1 MSHTSS
7 SSRQCP
13 QCGGGLNR
21 VPRFDEDRITE
32 GQAPVHRYRCAG
44 PSCDWE
50 GTLSVVQSKAA
61 APDHDPGRQAVRRR
75 RAWSRIWAFSA
86 AGVACVA
93 LAGAGVRLYRHA
105 WPAAALS
112 QGERHTVPFGVS
124 DFGRPLSTDHPYVAS
139 TGPVG
144 EAAVLKTAASGTG
157 NATPSAGVR
166 AGAPAVAPARVF
178 TDADALELREGCA
191 WGNPG
196 RNPYKGTVAQ
206 ALRGARLPDEVVG
219 LLQDKI
225 RDGKATDRLEISN
238 DRIRAV
244 QADVSFEPR
253 AIKMTFGNTLCL
265 NTRVN
270 FNPGHIE
277 RADLYEVA
285 DAKGVTYSVMV
296 PYVCGNVSVLGARAE
311 REDEVA
317 AEAPAETAVLGASAE
332 RPAPAPVRKQTP
344 PGVQG
349 VQNIVRVGE
358 RNVVVGGPN
367 LPLAV
372 TAASQ
377 AALIPE
383 PDTLASM
390 LGGLALIGVFAR
402 RRARRG

>member
-1 MSHTSS
+1 MSHTPS

-21 VPRFDEDRITE
+21 VPRLDEDRVVDS
-32 GQAPVHRYRCAG
+32 GSPVHRYRCAAAT
-44 PSCDWE
+44 CDWE
-50 GTLSVVQSKAA
+50 GTLSVVHSARAA
-61 APDHDPGRQAVRRR
+61 APVPQAAQQAVRNR
-75 RAWSRIWAFSA
+75 RAWSRIWAWSA
-86 AGVACVA
+86 VGLASVA
-93 LAGAGVRLYRHA
+93 LAGAGVRLYRHVS
-105 WPAAALS
+105 PAAALS

-124 DFGRPLSTDHPYVAS
+124 DFGRPLSTDHAHIAGADGS
-139 TGPVG
+139 TGP
-144 EAAVLKTAASGTG
+144 AVLKTAAGLPGGTG
-157 NATPSAGVR
+157 EGASASAPRVAAR
-166 AGAPAVAPARVF
+166 AF

-206 ALRGARLPDEVVG
+206 ALRGARLPDEVIG
-219 LLQDKI
+219 MLQDKI

-238 DRIRAV
+238 AGIRAV
-244 QADVSFEPR
+244 QGDVSFEPR

-311 REDEVA
+311 REDVVD
-317 AEAPAETAVLGASAE
+317 APAETAVLGTSAE
-332 RPAPAPVRKQTP
+332 RPQPAASRPAPK

-358 RNVVVGGPN
+358 RNVVVGGQN
-367 LPLAV
+367 LPLSV
-372 TAASQ
+372 VAASETP
-377 AALIPE
+377 LPE

-402 RRARRG
+402 RRRAGRG